1 LPDIHTKN
9 SPSGVEAALLCPG
22 KTNAT
27 LRYPRTSNEAADEG
41 TDGHEAGAFSLTVG
55 VPPQRLVGEIMPL
68 GHTVTQEMAD
78 YIAVYVDH
86 VNSLRGQLY
95 VEEWVDLT
103 RWFGE
108 VAGGTA
114 DAIVRAGEVL
124 HIVDLKYGMR
134 HAVKVENNP
143 QLMCYALGALDK
155 FDPDNEVT
163 QVFLHIV
170 QPRNGG
176 ISTEMLTV
184 EELRDWGNNVLRP
197 GIIRT
202 QSVDAP
208 RIPGDKQCLWCAH
221 KGACPELAAWSAN
234 AAFAEFGDAG
244 TGLALLSETPLQMS
258 VLPPAPTS
266 LTGEQISMILARSSL
281 IAAWLKAVDAEA
293 IRRMGEQQEV
303 PGYKLVA
310 GKKGNRAW
318 TDGAE
323 EQIVAV
329 LTGNYNLARESV
341 YKMDLL
347 SPTQMLKLP
356 EVKANPGLL
365 DLFIHQAEGGVSL
378 APVSDKRPALAL
390 DTRAD
395 AVFSD
400 FNLE

>member
-1 LPDIHTKN
+1 LPDIHSRV
-9 SPSGVEAALLCPG
+9 SPSGYEAALLCPG
-22 KTNAT
+22 RPLAT
-27 LRYPRTSNEAADEG
+27 EKYPRTSNEAADEG
-41 TDGHEAGAFSLTVG
+41 TDAHELAAFCLTAGVT
-55 VPPQRLVGEIMPL
+55 PQRMVGEKLPL

-78 YIAVYVDH
+78 FVTLYVDH
-86 VNSLRGQLY
+86 VNALRGQQY
-95 VEEWVDLT
+95 VEQWVDMDN
-103 RWFGE
+103 WIGE
-108 VAGGTA
+108 EGGGTA
-114 DAIVRAGEVL
+114 DAIVREGCAL
-124 HIVDLKYGMR
+124 HVVDLKYGLR
-134 HAVKVENNP
+134 YPVSAENNP
-143 QLMCYALGALDK
+143 QLMGYALGALDK
-155 FDPDNEVT
+155 FDPDNEIT
-163 QVFLHIV
+163 HICMHIV

-176 ISTEMLTV
+176 ISMAMLTV
-184 EELRDWGNNVLRP
+184 EELREWGNVVLRP

-258 VLPPAPTS
+258 VLPPAPTT

-323 EQIVAV
+323 EQIAAV
-329 LTGNYNLARESV
+329 LLGNYGLARESI
-341 YKMDLL
+341 YRMDLL

-365 DLFIHQAEGGVSL
+365 DSFIHQAEGGVSL

-400 FNLE
+400 F

>member
-1 LPDIHTKN
+1 LPDFHTKN

-27 LRYPRTSNEAADEG
+27 AHYPRTSNDAADEG

-55 VPPQRLVGEIMPL
+55 VPPQRLVGETMPL

-86 VNSLRGQLY
+86 VNSLRGQVY

-134 HAVKVENNP
+134 HVVKAENNP
-143 QLMCYALGALDK
+143 QLMCYGLGALDK
-155 FDPDNEVT
+155 FDVDNEIT

-176 ISTEMLTV
+176 ISTAMLTV

-208 RIPGDKQCLWCAH
+208 RIPGDKQCLWCQH
-221 KGACPELAAWSAN
+221 KGACPELAAWSAE
-234 AAFAEFGDAG
+234 AAFGEFGDSG
-244 TGLALLSETPLQMS
+244 TGLTLLSETPLQMS
-258 VLPPAPTS
+258 VLPPAPAS
-266 LTGEQISMILARSSL
+266 LTGDQIGMILARSSL
-281 IAAWLKAVDAEA
+281 IASWLKAVDAEA
-293 IRRMGEQQEV
+293 IRRLGEQEDV
-303 PGYKLVA
+303 PGFKLVR
-310 GKKGNRAW
+310 GKKGNKAW
-318 TDGAE
+318 TEEAE
-323 EQIVAV
+323 EQIVSV
-329 LTGNYNLARESV
+329 LTDNYGLARESV
-341 YKMDLL
+341 YKMELL
-347 SPTQMLKLP
+347 SPTQILRLP
-356 EVKANPGLL
+356 EVKADPSLL
-365 DLFIHQAEGGVSL
+365 SSFISQAEGGVSL
-378 APVSDKRPALAL
+378 APTTDKRPALL
-390 DTRAD
+390 VDTRAD
-395 AVFSD
+395 AVFVD
-400 FNLE
+400 F